1 MNLRHLMLATLT
13 VTVVS
18 MVGNPAYAQDES
30 TPAPGTATED
40 GAESAATTMDNTAA
54 TTQPAGTEPTSDSA
68 AAEDAMN
75 DLLGSRRTAPVIE
88 PMNDAGVRYPGSG
101 SGAPAMSVDIDPA
114 VLGIAPGEDPPP
126 LRREGEFIVN
136 RRGRLIRSAEGGH
149 LLFVFESD
157 AMDNPELPMVLQA
170 CQLLEAMEDTVQRR
184 GEPTVFILS
193 GQINSY
199 RGANYLL
206 PTMMKIAVDKGNLT
220 N

>member
-1 MNLRHLMLATLT
+1 MNPRYLMLAILT
-13 VTVVS
+13 ATA
-18 MVGNPAYAQDES
+18 VGMISYSTYAQDQS
-30 TPAPGTATED
+30 
-40 GAESAATTMDNTAA
+40 NTAPA
-54 TTQPAGTEPTSDSA
+54 TTQPAATQPASDSA
-68 AAEDAMN
+68 TAEETMN
-75 DLLGSRRTAPVIE
+75 NLLGSRKAAPVIE
-88 PMNDAGVRYPGSG
+88 PMNSPVNYPGMRTG
-101 SGAPAMSVDIDPA
+101 GGTGGTGAPAAGVDIDPA

-136 RRGRLIRSAEGGH
+136 RRGRPIRSAQGAH

-157 AMDNPELPMVLQA
+157 TMNNPELPMILQA
-170 CQLLEAMEDTVQRR
+170 CQLLEAMEDTIQRR
-184 GEPTVFILS
+184 GDTTVFILS